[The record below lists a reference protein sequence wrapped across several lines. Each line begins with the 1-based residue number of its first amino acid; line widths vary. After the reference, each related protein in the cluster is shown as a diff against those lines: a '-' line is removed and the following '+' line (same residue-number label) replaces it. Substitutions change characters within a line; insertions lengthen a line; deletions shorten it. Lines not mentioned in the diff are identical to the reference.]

1 MACGRRRLQWHFRR
15 MLCAALAVMLSAAA
29 AGCGAAAGAAG
40 EPDGPTISIGV
51 ALDEPGVGWLHDGEY
66 SGFDVTVARYVAQA
80 LGYARKQVNFTQ
92 IRPVDASAALHS
104 GEAQMLVTSMP
115 MDGTQPKDVQG
126 SRPYLLT
133 QQDLLVRTG
142 DRPAIAAPADLN
154 GKIVCSA
161 RGSGA
166 GARLREKAPGVII
179 RERESYQQCVTA
191 LLVGEADAVS
201 ADDAVL
207 SGLAFSTGKGYLTLV
222 GQPLGTVLRSVQVKA
237 GEDELMSKI
246 NAVLDTMRKD
256 GSLARALDAMRDATG
271 YRGGS
276 VPEIQ
281 R

>member
-1 MACGRRRLQWHFRR
+1 MACRRRRLQWHFRR
-15 MLCAALAVMLSAAA
+15 MLCAALAVMLTAAA

-92 IRPVDASAALHS
+92 IRPADASAALHS

-126 SRPYLLT
+126 SHPYLLT

-161 RGSGA
+161 QGSGA